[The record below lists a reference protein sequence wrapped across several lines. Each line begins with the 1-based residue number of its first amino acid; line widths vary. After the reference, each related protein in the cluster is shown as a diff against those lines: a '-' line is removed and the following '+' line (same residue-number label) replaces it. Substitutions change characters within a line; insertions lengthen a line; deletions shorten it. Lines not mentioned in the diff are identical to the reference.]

1 MDKNNTEILLW
12 EKALI
17 TLKEQLEPTDFI
29 QSIEPLFPI
38 SVTNSTFTFGIVSE
52 FWESFVL
59 EQRKDDIISALNA
72 VSNKNNF
79 QLAFKYGEEYQI
91 SEEEELSS
99 APTARIQTSLPV
111 KKNIPKARLSDK
123 YTFDSFVIGDSNEI
137 AVAAAQSASEN
148 PGEYNPL
155 FLWGGT
161 GLGKTH
167 LMQAIGNKYRE
178 IFPNAYVEYFT
189 CEELMN
195 VYVDY
200 VRKNKLHDFRDRFRD
215 IDLLLIDDIQFLAN
229 KLKFQEEFFNLFNAL
244 YQLNKQIVLSS
255 DREPCELKGL
265 EDRLVSRFAHGVTIE
280 INKPVYETRLAIL
293 KNNQETQFSKLPES
307 VLELIAQNITSNIRN
322 LTGALRTLIVYTSL
336 KKDKNDITN
345 EFVFDLLGK
354 QFDKNFESKII
365 TTETIQ
371 KLVAEHFNIS
381 VADIL
386 GKKRPKNIALPR
398 QIAMYLSREE
408 TNSSYPE
415 LGGEF
420 GGKKHA
426 TIMHAHKTIAAKLE
440 TEANLK
446 NAISIIKRKLQKAN

>member
-17 TLKEQLEPTDFI
+17 ILKEQLEPTDFI

-99 APTARIQTSLPV
+99 APTASIQTSLPV

-293 KNNQETQFSKLPES
+293 KNNQEK
-307 VLELIAQNITSNIRN
+307 
-322 LTGALRTLIVYTSL
+322 
-336 KKDKNDITN
+336 
-345 EFVFDLLGK
+345 K
-354 QFDKNFESKII
+354 QFKN
-365 TTETIQ
+365 
-371 KLVAEHFNIS
+371 
-381 VADIL
+381 
-386 GKKRPKNIALPR
+386 
-398 QIAMYLSREE
+398 
-408 TNSSYPE
+408 
-415 LGGEF
+415 
-420 GGKKHA
+420 
-426 TIMHAHKTIAAKLE
+426 
-440 TEANLK
+440 
-446 NAISIIKRKLQKAN
+446 

>member
-17 TLKEQLEPTDFI
+17 ILKEQLEPTDFI

-99 APTARIQTSLPV
+99 APTASIQTSLPV

>member
-79 QLAFKYGEEYQI
+79 QLAFEYGEQYQI
-91 SEEEELSS
+91 SEEEEISS

-178 IFPNAYVEYFT
+178 IFPSAYVEYFT

-255 DREPCELKGL
+255 DREPCELQGL

-293 KNNQETQFSKLPES
+293 KNNQETQFSKLPET

-336 KKDKNDITN
+336 KKDKSDITN
-345 EFVFDLLGK
+345 EFVFNLLGK

-440 TEANLK
+440 TEATLK

>member
-99 APTARIQTSLPV
+99 APTASIQTSLPV